1 MWPRPCGA
9 SSVSTGSSP
18 SQRKGAIDILHL
30 IDRLEELIGEGMKLP
45 IGGRVAIDRRR
56 LLDLIDQMRV
66 AVPAELREAQEIV
79 SQRDEVLAK
88 AREESQLLLARAQQ
102 EVEERLGEEELV
114 KAAQTRGDEMLQR
127 AEEEAEALLKE
138 AEERVRTRLGQAETV
153 AAQQM
158 DEADRY
164 ALEMLKKLESQ
175 LSAFL
180 GSVRAGVE
188 SMESKAQPRP

>member
-1 MWPRPCGA
+1 M
-9 SSVSTGSSP
+9 
-18 SQRKGAIDILHL
+18 
-30 IDRLEELIGEGMKLP
+30 GEGMKLP

-66 AVPAELREAQEIV
+66 AVPAELREAEEIV

-88 AREESQLLLARAQQ
+88 AREESQLVLARAEQ
-102 EVEERLGEEELV
+102 EVEERLTENELV
-114 KAAQTRGDEMLQR
+114 KAAQARGEELLQQ
-127 AEEEAEALLKE
+127 
-138 AEERVRTRLGQAETV
+138 AEERMRSRLEQAEIV

-164 ALEMLKKLESQ
+164 ALEMLRKLESQ

-180 GSVRAGVE
+180 GSVRAGIE
-188 SMESKAQPRP
+188 TMESKTQEQSQ

>member
-9 SSVSTGSSP
+9 SSASTGNSLP
-18 SQRKGAIDILHL
+18 QRRGAIDILHL
-30 IDRLEELIGEGMKLP
+30 IDRLEELVGEGMKLP

-56 LLDLIDQMRV
+56 LLELIDQMRV
-66 AVPAELREAQEIV
+66 AVPVELREAQEIV

-102 EVEERLGEEELV
+102 DVEERLSENELV
-114 KAAQTRGDEMLQR
+114 KAAESRGDELLQR
-127 AEEEAEALLKE
+127 AQEEAEALLKE

-188 SMESKAQPRP
+188 SMESKAQPRL

>member
-9 SSVSTGSSP
+9 SSASTGSSL
-18 SQRKGAIDILHL
+18 SQRRSAIDILHL

-127 AEEEAEALLKE
+127 AEEEAESLLKE

>member
-1 MWPRPCGA
+1 
-9 SSVSTGSSP
+9 
-18 SQRKGAIDILHL
+18 
-30 IDRLEELIGEGMKLP
+30 MKLP

-56 LLDLIDQMRV
+56 LLELVDQMRV
-66 AVPAELREAQEIV
+66 AMPAELREAQEIV

-102 EVEERLGEEELV
+102 EVEERLSENELV
-114 KAAQTRGDEMLQR
+114 KAAQSRGDDLLQR

>member
-1 MWPRPCGA
+1 
-9 SSVSTGSSP
+9 V
-18 SQRKGAIDILHL
+18 
-30 IDRLEELIGEGMKLP
+30 GEGTKLP

-66 AVPAELREAQEIV
+66 AVPAELREAQEV
-79 SQRDEVLAK
+79 LSQKEEVLAGS
-88 AREESQLLLARAQQ
+88 REESQLMIARAQQ
-102 EVEERLGEEELV
+102 EVEERLRDNEIV
-114 KAAQTRGDEMLQR
+114 RAAQGRSDEIIRR
-127 AEEEAEALLKE
+127 AEEQADALIKD
-138 AEERVRTRLGQAETV
+138 AEERMRARLSQAESV

-180 GSVRAGVE
+180 ASVRAGIE
-188 SMESKAQPRP
+188 SMENKTQVRT